1 MKYDIAAW
9 IFLNHY
15 SPMTEPFIELSE
27 QVFDTRYFSFGQ
39 PDGASHVP
47 VNIFFGGREHCK
59 KDYRI
64 DRPGFPVFLMEYV
77 LDGLGDLTLNGIQH
91 TLKKGCVYWYGPDI
105 PCHLVTDPE
114 RPLVKIFFAF
124 VCPEGSPSELYGLQR
139 HFIGSSR
146 GGDLV
151 GNLVRMLFEEAC
163 SGHQTSWR
171 ICCSYL
177 DIILTKCV
185 RSEVLERNAS
195 EKAWY
200 VFRQIKE
207 LIEDNY
213 LELSRMED
221 IAAKAELSSA
231 YISRLFRRYHHM
243 TPYSFLVQKKMEHA
257 LDLLRQRNI
266 SVQQAAAMTGFEDP
280 FHFSRVFKRFK
291 GISPSEVRN
300 VIPG

>member
-1 MKYDIAAW
+1 MDIPEQDA
-9 IFLNHY
+9 F
-15 SPMTEPFIELSE
+15 PMTKPLIELSE

-39 PDGASHVP
+39 MEEPSHVP
-47 VNIFFGGREHCK
+47 VNIFFGGLEHCK
-59 KDYRI
+59 ADYRI
-64 DRPGFPVFLMEYV
+64 ERSGFPVYLMEYV
-77 LDGLGDLTLNGIQH
+77 LDGVGNLTLDGVQH
-91 TLKKGCVYWYGPDI
+91 TLKRGCLYWYGPDV

-124 VCPEGSPSELYGLQR
+124 RCPDGSPSERYGLQR
-139 HFIGSSR
+139 HFIGSNR

-163 SGHQTSWR
+163 SANRTSWR

-177 DIILTKCV
+177 DIILMKCV
-185 RSEVLERNAS
+185 RSEVLERHAS
-195 EKAWY
+195 EKAWH
-200 VFRQIKE
+200 VFREIKE

-213 LELSRMED
+213 LELGRMED
-221 IAAKAELSSA
+221 IAAKAGLSSA

-243 TPYSFLVQKKMEHA
+243 TPYSFLVQKKMEYA
-257 LDLLRQRNI
+257 LDLLRQQNI

-291 GISPSEVRN
+291 GISPSAVRN
-300 VIPG
+300 VAG